1 MSKFEVVRSDVEG
14 WDVRRVGEAQ
24 ALSNYETRELAEEAA
39 RRQQDAEDRSGS
51 DADAIDVR
59 QDVFSEGPEE
69 DLNAK
74 KTFLGMSAVMIGV
87 ILLIIVIGAIVAITG
102 VGS

>member
-1 MSKFEVVRSDVEG
+1 MSEFEVVRSDVDG

-24 ALSNYETRELAEEAA
+24 ALSNYATRELAEEAA
-39 RRQQDAEDRSGS
+39 RRQQDAEDHSGS

-69 DLNAK
+69 DLDAK
-74 KTFLGMSAVMIGV
+74 RTFLGAGAVMVGV
-87 ILLIIVIGAIVAITG
+87 IALLVIVALIVALTNFG
-102 VGS
+102 G

>member
-1 MSKFEVVRSDVEG
+1 MSDFEVVRSDVDG

-24 ALSNYETRELAEEAA
+24 ALSNYATRELAEEAA
-39 RRQQDAEDRSGS
+39 AKQQDAEDRSGS
-51 DADAIDVR
+51 DADAIDIR

-69 DLNAK
+69 DLNPK
-74 KTFLGMSAVMIGV
+74 KTFLGAGAVLIGV
-87 ILLIIVIGAIVAITG
+87 IALLVVISLIVALTN